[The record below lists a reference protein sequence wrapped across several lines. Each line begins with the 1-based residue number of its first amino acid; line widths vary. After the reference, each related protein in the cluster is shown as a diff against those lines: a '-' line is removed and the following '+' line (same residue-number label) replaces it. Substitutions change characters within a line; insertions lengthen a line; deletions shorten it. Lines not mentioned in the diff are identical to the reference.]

1 MTEKDKLILGFPREI
16 KLGLLRD
23 ALKEEKFGIF
33 LGLSRVLL
41 EATISEGGIE
51 TEVIDAIFKEH
62 SKDAK

>member
-23 ALKEEKFGIF
+23 ALKEGKFGIF
-33 LGLSRVLL
+33 LGISRVLMD
-41 EATISEGGIE
+41 ATISEGGIE

-62 SKDAK
+62 SAEVK